1 MSKTVK
7 NSNNNYLKNNTD
19 SNDEDYIN
27 EDQIDFSRQN
37 SQLDLCKFIL

>member
-27 EDQIDFSRQN
+27 EDQIDFSR
-37 SQLDLCKFIL
+37 